1 MAEAIPTNDIK
12 FVAAILY
19 RVYSR
24 TSQLATRTSQ
34 LATRTSQL
42 ASMARNKAAAT

>member
-34 LATRTSQL
+34 LA
-42 ASMARNKAAAT
+42 SMARNKAAAT

>member
-19 RVYSR
+19 HVILEPR
-24 TSQLATRTSQ
+24 TSNLEPRT
-34 LATRTSQL
+34 
-42 ASMARNKAAAT
+42 

>member
-24 TSQLATRTSQ
+24 TSQLATRNSH
-34 LATRTSQL
+34 LATRNSHL
-42 ASMARNKAAAT
+42 ATRINGAE